1 MIYAICTAMG
11 LINAWIDYKVILS
24 GKSPNHTLEAW
35 IRGAAILLA
44 SIMIYDTWT
53 MRILGFVTGAA
64 VFWLKFEMM
73 LNLLRNRPLFY
84 VGYTAKTDLFIRS
97 LFPKTPETALLI
109 IKITILISSICLT
122 ALFGKV

>member
-1 MIYAICTAMG
+1 MIYAICAMMG

-24 GKSPNHTLEAW
+24 GNSPNHTLEAC
-35 IRGAAILLA
+35 IRGTVILLVAIL
-44 SIMIYDTWT
+44 IYDTWP
-53 MRILGFVTGAA
+53 MRILGFITGAA

-97 LFPKTPETALLI
+97 IFPGKPETALFI
-109 IKITILISSICLT
+109 IKITILIASICLM
-122 ALFGKV
+122 ALFGQE